1 MVPHHPDNQNNNNK
15 WKQQV
20 NEYFHN
26 ISLSKQT
33 KHSLEHLITHTPFS
47 QKCHFLHK
55 VKHSFFNKLN
65 FSYFKKKKKFIT
77 HFTTACFSA
86 LTTWATIKFFENV
99 SHDFIIDMVATV
111 QDSRTL
117 PPDFDLV
124 GDASGL
130 PELSLESLPNQ
141 AFTPHIPNQ
150 LSQFYSASEGR
161 FFLYKGLQG
170 VSINLHSNTN
180 NKSNLLPH
188 PATLYIVKLTK
199 NNLESFPKQKV
210 LKRIKSSS
218 SKANRVYAWRDDV
231 YGYAMVQNVPFSIKN
246 TDLPNLILD

>member
-1 MVPHHPDNQNNNNK
+1 MVPHQPDNQDNTNK

-20 NEYFHN
+20 NEYFHD
-26 ISLSKQT
+26 ISLSMQK
-33 KHSLEHLITHTPFS
+33 KHSLEHLITSATFS
-47 QKCHFLHK
+47 QKRRFLHK
-55 VKHSFFNKLN
+55 VKHSFFYKLN
-65 FSYFKKKKKFIT
+65 FSYFKKNNKFFT

-86 LTTWATIKFFENV
+86 LTTWGSIKFFENV

-141 AFTPHIPNQ
+141 AFTPNIPNQ

-180 NKSNLLPH
+180 NQSNLLPH

-210 LKRIKSSS
+210 LKRIRTSS
-218 SKANRVYAWRDDV
+218 SKVNRVYAWRDDV
-231 YGYAMVQNVPFSIKN
+231 YGYAMVQNVPSSIEN
-246 TDLPNLILD
+246 TDLPNLIID